1 MIQGSNA
8 CMTTVHSGQ
17 STSRSRGRGPAA
29 SGAASVAERGWR
41 DRAACRSAD
50 PELFFPVGNDGPALV
65 GIAAA
70 KAICARCPV
79 IAECLSFALVA
90 VPEGIAGG
98 LTVEERRGLRAQRR
112 RVSSPTVAGAGWSSW
127 RLPAGVDELV
137 VTRLV
142 AGEWVSGA
150 TRQELAHAAV
160 GLALAGHGCGWIGTR
175 LGVGD
180 RQVYRWVAR
189 HRVGRPLVVVEGR
202 PGGRESSS
210 VDTPCAG
217 ARAGARAC
225 GHHGGTR

>member
-1 MIQGSNA
+1 MVPGNTR
-8 CMTTVHSGQ
+8 MTTVHSGQ
-17 STSRSRGRGPAA
+17 SSDRPGGWSPVA
-29 SGAASVAERGWR
+29 SGATPVAERGWR

-50 PELFFPVGNDGPALV
+50 PELFFPVGDDGPALV
-65 GIAAA
+65 RIAAA

-79 IAECLSFALVA
+79 VAECLSFALVA
-90 VPEGIAGG
+90 VPDGIAGG

-112 RVSSPTVAGAGWSSW
+112 RVSGPTVAGAAGHSG
-127 RLPAGVDELV
+127 RVPAGVDELV

-142 AGEWVSGA
+142 AGEGVSGA

-160 GLALAGHGCGWIGTR
+160 GLHLAGHGCGWIGTR

-189 HRVGRPLVVVEGR
+189 HRAGTSLVVVEGR
-202 PGGRESSS
+202 PGGWESSS

-217 ARAGARAC
+217 ARARARAC
-225 GHHGGTR
+225 GHHGRTR

>member
-1 MIQGSNA
+1 VAQ
-8 CMTTVHSGQ
+8 
-17 STSRSRGRGPAA
+17 RS
-29 SGAASVAERGWR
+29 WR

-50 PELFFPVGNDGPALV
+50 PELFFPVGDDGPALV
-65 GIAAA
+65 QIAAA

-79 IAECLSFALVA
+79 VAECLSFALVA

-98 LTVEERRGLRAQRR
+98 LTVEERRGLRDQRR
-112 RVSSPTVAGAGWSSW
+112 RVSGATVAGAG

-142 AGEWVSGA
+142 AGEGVSGA
-150 TRQELAHAAV
+150 TRRELAHAAV
-160 GLALAGHGCGWIGTR
+160 RLRLAGHGCGWIGTR

-189 HRVGRPLVVVEGR
+189 YRAGIPLVVAEGC

-217 ARAGARAC
+217 ARARAC

>member
-1 MIQGSNA
+1 MVSGNT

-17 STSRSRGRGPAA
+17 SSDHPGGWSPAA
-29 SGAASVAERGWR
+29 SGATPAAERSWR
-41 DRAACRSAD
+41 DRAACRSVD
-50 PELFFPVGNDGPALV
+50 PELFFPVGDDGPALV
-65 GIAAA
+65 QIAAA
-70 KAICARCPV
+70 KAVCARCPV
-79 IAECLSFALVA
+79 VAECLSFALVA

-112 RVSSPTVAGAGWSSW
+112 RVSGPTVAGAAGHSG
-127 RLPAGVDELV
+127 RVPAGVDELV

-142 AGEWVSGA
+142 AGEGVAGA
-150 TRQELAHAAV
+150 TRQELAQAAV
-160 GLALAGHGCGWIGTR
+160 GLHLAGHGCGWIGTR

-180 RQVYRWVAR
+180 RQVYRWMAR
-189 HRVGRPLVVVEGR
+189 YRAGIPLAVVEGC

-217 ARAGARAC
+217 ARARAC

>member
-1 MIQGSNA
+1 MVPGNTR
-8 CMTTVHSGQ
+8 MTTVHSGQ
-17 STSRSRGRGPAA
+17 SSDRPGGRSPAA
-29 SGAASVAERGWR
+29 SDATPVAERSWR
-41 DRAACRSAD
+41 DRAACRLAD

-70 KAICARCPV
+70 KAVCARCPV
-79 IAECLSFALVA
+79 VAECLSFALVA

-112 RVSSPTVAGAGWSSW
+112 RVSGPTVAGAERSSG

-142 AGEWVSGA
+142 AGEGVAGA

-189 HRVGRPLVVVEGR
+189 HRAGRPLVVAEGR

-210 VDTPCAG
+210 VGTPCAG
-217 ARAGARAC
+217 ARAHARAC